1 MLLYLLGVYEI
12 RFVTDRSYVL
22 FNFVLDNSINCGVG
36 LIHSQVTIF
45 ISSMPWYRGSI
56 ITGARGHP
64 KIEYPIEF
72 DMLLSKICQWEE
84 DHAKVVSK
92 MNLNTNKLVEGE
104 FELLLKNSKILLIK
118 EDYAVVFTVVA
129 KKKCGSG
136 YLEKIKESFSDLLFE
151 GLYYPTV
158 IEGDR
163 QLYLSRCTNR
173 VLNYDVELKRLRK
186 F

>member
-1 MLLYLLGVYEI
+1 MVSYNYFRILINFHFLLHSPGFYEI
-12 RFVTDRSYVL
+12 GFTTDHFYVL
-22 FNFVLDNSINCGVG
+22 FNLMLANSLNCGAR

-64 KIEYPIEF
+64 KIEYLIEF
-72 DMLLSKICQWEE
+72 DRLLSKICQWEE

-129 KKKCGSG
+129 KKNAG
-136 YLEKIKESFSDLLFE
+136 
-151 GLYYPTV
+151 
-158 IEGDR
+158 
-163 QLYLSRCTNR
+163 R
-173 VLNYDVELKRLRK
+173 VT
-186 F
+186 